1 VQAVGSSERGDRE
14 APSAPAEPRLGLV
27 AQVRLAFTIAF
38 SSRYAYV
45 VGLLGALGMLGLLIW
60 SGGFI
65 TYFPSSGWDFY
76 ASTQETATM
85 VVLAVLFGMLLP
97 LEVAAIGKAR
107 SAAGSAGGLF
117 GTVFGILSMSC
128 CAPLILPALLSFIG
142 FSGMTLLQV
151 NITVHEW
158 VTPLTFA
165 SIGFML
171 AAIALV
177 SRTITAVCALPP
189 SRT

>member
-1 VQAVGSSERGDRE
+1 MQAVGSSERGDQE

-38 SSRYAYV
+38 YPGYAYV
-45 VGLLGALGMLGLLIW
+45 VGLLGALGMLGLLTW
-60 SGGFI
+60 SGGFV
-65 TYFPSSGWDFY
+65 TYYPSSGWDFY

-85 VVLAVLFGMLLP
+85 VVLAVLFEMLLP

-107 SAAGSAGGLF
+107 SAAGSAAGLF

-128 CAPLILPALLSFIG
+128 CAPLILPALLSFVG

-158 VTPLTFA
+158 VTP
-165 SIGFML
+165 
-171 AAIALV
+171 
-177 SRTITAVCALPP
+177 
-189 SRT
+189 

>member
-1 VQAVGSSERGDRE
+1 MQAVGSSEQGDRE
-14 APSAPAEPRLGLV
+14 PPSAPAAQRLGIV

-38 SSRYAYV
+38 SSPYAYV
-45 VGLLGALGMLGLLIW
+45 VGLLGALAMLGLLTW
-60 SGGFI
+60 SGGFV
-65 TYFPSSGWDFY
+65 TYYPSSGWDFY

-171 AAIALV
+171 VAIALV
-177 SRTITAVCALPP
+177 SRTITAVCTLPP
-189 SRT
+189 SRA

>member
-1 VQAVGSSERGDRE
+1 MQAVGSSKRGDRE
-14 APSAPAEPRLGLV
+14 APSVPAEPRLGLV
-27 AQVRLAFTIAF
+27 AQ
-38 SSRYAYV
+38 
-45 VGLLGALGMLGLLIW
+45 
-60 SGGFI
+60 
-65 TYFPSSGWDFY
+65 
-76 ASTQETATM
+76 
-85 VVLAVLFGMLLP
+85 
-97 LEVAAIGKAR
+97 
-107 SAAGSAGGLF
+107 AGSAGGLF

-171 AAIALV
+171 VAIALV